1 MDDRLLLYRGGD
13 QEDLSAIN
21 PEAIVW
27 QHIQVSYTKEFEQDL
42 S

>member
-21 PEAIVW
+21 PDAIVW
-27 QHIQVSYTKEFEQDL
+27 QQIQVSYIKEADRSFP
-42 S
+42 

>member
-21 PEAIVW
+21 PDTIVW
-27 QHIQVSYTKEFEQDL
+27 QHIPVCIKHYNY
-42 S
+42 